1 MTLTEI
7 WSLCASNNVLTNTQ
21 CWENSSNIL
30 TVGKAMR
37 TSSRK
42 YHEGFTDILVVRET
56 FWFEKVVL

>member
-1 MTLTEI
+1 
-7 WSLCASNNVLTNTQ
+7 
-21 CWENSSNIL
+21 
-30 TVGKAMR
+30 MR